1 MNWHGFQVGAFDRIL
16 IEAAGEW
23 RIGKHKREAFA
34 QAVEIALVS
43 RSLRH
48 PLSSPK
54 GGGLIKLILA
64 DKLSVTASSGYRVL
78 SYTHCRWN
86 LKSLRRIFPRP
97 RQYGGC
103 RGARTGMRMVFRGSV
118 RSRKRHR
125 PDSWCIDA
133 PLRVWPLQHTQVHF

>member
-54 GGGLIKLILA
+54 GEK
-64 DKLSVTASSGYRVL
+64 
-78 SYTHCRWN
+78 
-86 LKSLRRIFPRP
+86 
-97 RQYGGC
+97 
-103 RGARTGMRMVFRGSV
+103 
-118 RSRKRHR
+118 
-125 PDSWCIDA
+125 
-133 PLRVWPLQHTQVHF
+133 